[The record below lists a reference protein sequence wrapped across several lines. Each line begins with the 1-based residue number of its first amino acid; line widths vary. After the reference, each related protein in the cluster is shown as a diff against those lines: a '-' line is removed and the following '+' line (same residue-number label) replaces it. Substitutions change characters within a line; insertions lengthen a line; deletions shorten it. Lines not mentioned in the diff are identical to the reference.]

1 MIEPVRHTT
10 PPTQSSADLRCPN
23 CGRTLMRTSGGET
36 VYLAR
41 VTFFRSSKATAPCPR
56 CKTEVTVPLRLVR

>member
-1 MIEPVRHTT
+1 MIEPVRHVTSS
-10 PPTQSSADLRCPN
+10 TQAGADLRCPN
-23 CGRTLMRTSGGET
+23 CGRTLMRTNDGVT

-56 CKTEVTVPLRLVR
+56 CKTEVAVPLRLVK